1 MQLIFILALMGAD
14 PAEPIEKPKKEAV
27 CEQENLEEKKKCE
40 MKEKKKEAV
49 KCLETWDEAIEK
61 LKQVQQEQKKLE
73 ETKTI
78 D

>member
-27 CEQENLEEKKKCE
+27 CTQEDVEEKKKCE
-40 MKEKKKEAV
+40 MKEKKKKAD

-73 ETKTI
+73 ESKTI

>member
-14 PAEPIEKPKKEAV
+14 PVEPIEKPKKEAV
-27 CEQENLEEKKKCE
+27 CEQENSEEKKKCE
-40 MKEKKKEAV
+40 VKKKKEAV

-61 LKQVQQEQKKLE
+61 LKQVQLEQKKLE

>member
-14 PAEPIEKPKKEAV
+14 PAEPIEKPKKEDV
-27 CEQENLEEKKKCE
+27 CTQENLKEKKKCE
-40 MKEKKKEAV
+40 MKEKKKKTD